1 MNKTKHKRHGLI
13 SNVRCLRPKN
23 LVRLAAFGT
32 VGLGLTHQIRAATL
46 VTFEG
51 FTADNTPIA
60 SLPDYGDNVTINSA
74 DYTVSPGLTG
84 VVGTPDV
91 TLDWFAGWDTYTNWD
106 GRGTVAQSDFNGGST
121 ASIVFTPP
129 ALSAVRLVSFDMDL
143 YVEPAGSPDGNV
155 TWEVVGSAAVPLASG
170 TFTMGPAGGRGPIS
184 PNVTGILG
192 DTLTL
197 NLTFAGG
204 LPSYFAIDNLAFDQV
219 PEPSTLALGAL
230 SAGALGAA
238 AMRRRRRA

>member
-1 MNKTKHKRHGLI
+1 MRRGLI
-13 SNVRCLRPKN
+13 SKVRRLGPKN
-23 LVRLAAFGT
+23 LVRLAACGT
-32 VGLGLTHQIRAATL
+32 VGLGLTDQMRAATL

-51 FTADNTPIA
+51 FTADNVAIGG
-60 SLPDYGDNVTINSA
+60 LPDYGDNVTITSA

-84 VVGTPDV
+84 IIGTADI

-106 GRGTVAQSDFNGGST
+106 GRGNVAQSDFNRGST
-121 ASIVFTPP
+121 ASIVFTPS
-129 ALSAVRLVSFDMDL
+129 ALSAVRLVAFDMDL
-143 YVEPAGSPDGNV
+143 FAEPAGSADGNV
-155 TWEVVGSAAVPLASG
+155 NWEVVGSAGVPVASG
-170 TFTMGPAGGRGPIS
+170 TFTKGPAGGRSPIS

-197 NLTFAGG
+197 NLTLAGG

-219 PEPSTLALGAL
+219 PEPSTLALGVV